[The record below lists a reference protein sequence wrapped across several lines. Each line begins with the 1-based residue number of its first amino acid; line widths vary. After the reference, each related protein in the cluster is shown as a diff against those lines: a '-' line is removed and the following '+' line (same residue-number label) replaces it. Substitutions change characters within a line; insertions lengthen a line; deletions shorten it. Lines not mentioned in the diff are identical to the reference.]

1 MRVCVCESVKHR
13 CFTGFSKVFPKFFQT
28 PEKSFPNGFL
38 VILKLNRFKFG
49 QGLEKFWENF
59 GKDLSLSLFCS
70 ISKGFSKVHFQRG
83 VAQNSLAGGSDEGV
97 GLGQNFFIPP
107 LFWHFG
113 KDFGNRSDAGCM
125 KTFSKRFPSSDAGS
139 RKGVF
144 KRCSSSDAGCLSAY
158 FLV

>member
-38 VILKLNRFKFG
+38 VILKLNHFKFG

-70 ISKGFSKVHFQRG
+70 ISKNYSKVHFQRG
-83 VAQNSLAGGSDEGV
+83 LRKIRWRAGRMR
-97 GLGQNFFIPP
+97 GLVSAKIFSSPHFFGT
-107 LFWHFG
+107 LE
-113 KDFGNRSDAGCM
+113 
-125 KTFSKRFPSSDAGS
+125 KTLETDLMRA
-139 RKGVF
+139 V
-144 KRCSSSDAGCLSAY
+144 
-158 FLV
+158 

>member
-49 QGLEKFWENF
+49 KNLEKFWKNF

-70 ISKGFSKVHFQRG
+70 ISKFQLLIGKLRTRSK
-83 VAQNSLAGGSDEGV
+83 NSVVSCE
-97 GLGQNFFIPP
+97 
-107 LFWHFG
+107 
-113 KDFGNRSDAGCM
+113 
-125 KTFSKRFPSSDAGS
+125 
-139 RKGVF
+139 
-144 KRCSSSDAGCLSAY
+144 
-158 FLV
+158 